1 MFSRQLTFILTSF
14 LLLISLIATTAS
26 AASDLYQAKVLVRS
40 TAEQDEG
47 MREGFIK
54 VLQKVSGQEDIANKP
69 GIAEVVNT
77 PDMYIVQFGFESTDE
92 TTLSSDGVEVPAK
105 QMVMQFDKK
114 AIERLLKDHNV
125 SVWQPTERPNTLV
138 WLIQS
143 ASGRRTQLGESDS
156 QHPLLQA
163 LTKESKQKAMPLL
176 WPLLDLEDAA
186 ALDEV
191 DMWGLYADTIRAAS
205 QRYNPGAILAAR
217 VYAEEDKTFSGR
229 WLLLGD
235 NTQKSKSFS
244 KLSAEDLAAMGIK
257 LAANYYTA
265 DLQDTLNA
273 DETLANAEQ
282 STAVSSTTTEQQ
294 IPSTGLDSEA
304 ALTNGSELSSTAS
317 TSLPVPMA
325 TSHDVRLAVDGV
337 EGIDAFADIN
347 QLLKNLTEV
356 KAVHLVKVS
365 GAMVVF
371 DIDLKENRSKDKL
384 VARLNRE
391 ARLNMLP
398 PQAGADRFVQYQW
411 VGQ

>member
-14 LLLISLIATTAS
+14 LLLVSLVATTAS

-47 MREGFIK
+47 MREGLIR
-54 VLQKVSGQEDIANKP
+54 VLQKVSGQEGIADIP
-69 GIAEVVNT
+69 GIAEAINT

-92 TTLSSDGVEVPAK
+92 TTLSSDGVEVSAK

-114 AIERLLKDHNV
+114 AIERLLKDHSI

-143 ASGRRTQLGESDS
+143 ASGERTQLGESDR

-163 LTKESKQKAMPLL
+163 LTKEAKQKAMPLM

-191 DMWGLYADTIRAAS
+191 DMWGLYADTIRTAS

-217 VYAEEDKTFSGR
+217 VYAEGEQTYSGR
-229 WLLLGD
+229 WLLLAEQ
-235 NTQKSKSFS
+235 TQKSKSFS
-244 KLSAEDLAAMGIK
+244 KLSADELAAMGVK
-257 LAANYYTA
+257 LAASFYTSNIQDTA
-265 DLQDTLNA
+265 DGSDAIDNV
-273 DETLANAEQ
+273 EQ
-282 STAVSSTTTEQQ
+282 PKVNTTDVGQIPAATNSDDGSATDNSVASTTT
-294 IPSTGLDSEA
+294 
-304 ALTNGSELSSTAS
+304 
-317 TSLPVPMA
+317 LPVPMA

-371 DIDLKENRSKDKL
+371 DIDLKDNRTKEKL

-391 ARLNMLP
+391 SKLSILP
-398 PQAGADRFVQYQW
+398 QQAGGDRFVQYQW

>member
-14 LLLISLIATTAS
+14 LLLISLVATTAS

-69 GIAEVVNT
+69 GIAEAVNT
-77 PDMYIVQFGFESTDE
+77 PDMYIVQFGFESTGE
-92 TTLSSDGVEVPAK
+92 TTLSSDGLEVPAK

-143 ASGRRTQLGESDS
+143 ASGVRTQLGESDN

-191 DMWGLYADTIRAAS
+191 DMWGLYADTIRSAS

-217 VYAEEDKTFSGR
+217 VYAEDEQTYSGR

-244 KLSAEDLAAMGIK
+244 KLSAEDLAAMGVK

-265 DLQDTLNA
+265 DLQDTP
-273 DETLANAEQ
+273 DENKPLENAEQ
-282 STAVSSTTTEQQ
+282 STGANTTTIGQLPSSTE
-294 IPSTGLDSEA
+294 SNNDA
-304 ALTNGSELSSTAS
+304 ALTTENDGSSTGS
-317 TSLPVPMA
+317 TLPVPTA

-337 EGIDAFADIN
+337 EGIDAFANIN

-371 DIDLKENRSKDKL
+371 DIDLKDNRSKEKL

>member
-14 LLLISLIATTAS
+14 LLLISLVATTAS

-47 MREGFIK
+47 MREGLIR
-54 VLQKVSGQEDIANKP
+54 VLQKVSGQEGIADMP
-69 GIAEVVNT
+69 GIAEAINT
-77 PDMYIVQFGFESTDE
+77 ADMYIVQFGFESTDE
-92 TTLSSDGVEVPAK
+92 TTLSSDGVEVSAK

-114 AIERLLKDHNV
+114 AIERLLKDHSI

-143 ASGRRTQLGESDS
+143 ASGERTQLGESDR

-163 LTKESKQKAMPLL
+163 LTKEAKQKAMPLM

-191 DMWGLYADTIRAAS
+191 DMWGLYADTIRTAS

-217 VYAEEDKTFSGR
+217 VYVEGEQTYSGR
-229 WLLLGD
+229 WLLLAEQ
-235 NTQKSKSFS
+235 TQKSKSFS
-244 KLSAEDLAAMGIK
+244 KLSADELAAMGVK
-257 LAANYYTA
+257 LAASFYTSNIQDTA
-265 DLQDTLNA
+265 DGSDAIDNV
-273 DETLANAEQ
+273 EQ
-282 STAVSSTTTEQQ
+282 PKVNTTDVGQIPAATNSDDGSATDNSVASTTT
-294 IPSTGLDSEA
+294 
-304 ALTNGSELSSTAS
+304 
-317 TSLPVPMA
+317 LPVPMA

-371 DIDLKENRSKDKL
+371 DIDLKDNRTKEKL

-391 ARLNMLP
+391 SKLSILP
-398 PQAGADRFVQYQW
+398 QQAGGDRFVQYQW

>member
-14 LLLISLIATTAS
+14 LLLISLVATTAS

-47 MREGFIK
+47 MREGLIR
-54 VLQKVSGQEDIANKP
+54 VLQKVSGQEGIADIP
-69 GIAEVVNT
+69 GIAEAINT

-92 TTLSSDGVEVPAK
+92 TTLSSDGVEVSAK

-114 AIERLLKDHNV
+114 AIERLLKDYSI

-143 ASGRRTQLGESDS
+143 ASGERTQLGESDR

-163 LTKESKQKAMPLL
+163 LTKEAKQKAMPLM

-191 DMWGLYADTIRAAS
+191 DMWGLYADTIRTAS

-217 VYAEEDKTFSGR
+217 VYAEGEQTYSGR
-229 WLLLGD
+229 WLLLAEQ
-235 NTQKSKSFS
+235 TQKSKSFS
-244 KLSAEDLAAMGIK
+244 KLSADELAAMGVK
-257 LAANYYTA
+257 LAASFYTSNIQDTA
-265 DLQDTLNA
+265 DGSDAIDNV
-273 DETLANAEQ
+273 EQ
-282 STAVSSTTTEQQ
+282 PKVNTTDVGQIPAATNSDDGSATDNSVASTTT
-294 IPSTGLDSEA
+294 
-304 ALTNGSELSSTAS
+304 
-317 TSLPVPMA
+317 LPVPMA

-371 DIDLKENRSKDKL
+371 DIDLKDNRTKEKL

-391 ARLNMLP
+391 SKLSILP
-398 PQAGADRFVQYQW
+398 QQAGGDRFVQYQW

>member
-14 LLLISLIATTAS
+14 LLLISLVATTAS

-47 MREGFIK
+47 MREGLIR
-54 VLQKVSGQEDIANKP
+54 VLQKVSGQEGIADIP
-69 GIAEVVNT
+69 GIAEAINT

-92 TTLSSDGVEVPAK
+92 TTLSSDGVEVSAK

-114 AIERLLKDHNV
+114 AIERLLKDHSI

-143 ASGRRTQLGESDS
+143 ASGERTQLGESDR

-163 LTKESKQKAMPLL
+163 LTKEAKQKAMPLM

-191 DMWGLYADTIRAAS
+191 DMWGLYADTIRTAS

-217 VYAEEDKTFSGR
+217 VYAEGEQTYSGR
-229 WLLLGD
+229 WLLLAEQ
-235 NTQKSKSFS
+235 TQKSKSFS
-244 KLSAEDLAAMGIK
+244 KLSADELAAMGVK
-257 LAANYYTA
+257 LAASFYTSNIQDTA
-265 DLQDTLNA
+265 DGSDAIDNVEQPK
-273 DETLANAEQ
+273 ANTTDVGQIPAATN
-282 STAVSSTTTEQQ
+282 SDDGSATDNSVASTTT
-294 IPSTGLDSEA
+294 
-304 ALTNGSELSSTAS
+304 
-317 TSLPVPMA
+317 LPVPMA

-371 DIDLKENRSKDKL
+371 DIDLKDNRTKEKL

-391 ARLNMLP
+391 SKLSILP
-398 PQAGADRFVQYQW
+398 QQAGGDRFVQYQW

>member
-14 LLLISLIATTAS
+14 LLLISLVATTAS
-26 AASDLYQAKVLVRS
+26 ATSDLYQAKVLVRS

-47 MREGFIK
+47 MREGLIR
-54 VLQKVSGQEDIANKP
+54 VLQKVSGQEGIADIP
-69 GIAEVVNT
+69 GIAEAINT

-92 TTLSSDGVEVPAK
+92 TTLSSDGVEVSAK

-114 AIERLLKDHNV
+114 AIERLLKDHSI

-143 ASGRRTQLGESDS
+143 ASGERTQLGESDR

-163 LTKESKQKAMPLL
+163 LTKEAKQKAMPLM

-191 DMWGLYADTIRAAS
+191 DMWGLYADTIRTAS

-217 VYAEEDKTFSGR
+217 VYAEGEQTYSGR
-229 WLLLGD
+229 WLLLAEQ
-235 NTQKSKSFS
+235 TQKSKSFS
-244 KLSAEDLAAMGIK
+244 KLSADELAAMGVK
-257 LAANYYTA
+257 LAASFYTSNIQDTA
-265 DLQDTLNA
+265 DGSDAIDNV
-273 DETLANAEQ
+273 EQ
-282 STAVSSTTTEQQ
+282 PKVNTTDVGQIPAATNSDDGSATDNSVASTTT
-294 IPSTGLDSEA
+294 
-304 ALTNGSELSSTAS
+304 
-317 TSLPVPMA
+317 LPVPMA

-371 DIDLKENRSKDKL
+371 DIDLKDNRTKEKL

-391 ARLNMLP
+391 SKLSILP
-398 PQAGADRFVQYQW
+398 QQAGGDRFVQYQW